1 MKFTCSADTLGANQ
15 GEHIVASTEPAP
27 RRKKRTPRPSLRL
40 EKEAGCVVCGVDEVG
55 CAPLAGP
62 VVAAAVILPFKALPR
77 RLVAL
82 INDSKIVPAP
92 KRETVAAAL
101 PNYCVI
107 SLGEAS
113 VEEIDT
119 LNIYHARM
127 LAMSRAIAGLGVV
140 PGLALIDGNAKP
152 KGVTCVVRTVV
163 DGDAKCL
170 SIAAA
175 SIVAKVWRDAY
186 MHRLAEEFPGYGWE
200 TNVGY
205 GTRDHRNA
213 MARLGLTPHHRRSFA
228 PVRNLLGLPLFPNDA
243 PIPDVGDSAE
253 DQWN

>member
-1 MKFTCSADTLGANQ
+1 M
-15 GEHIVASTEPAP
+15 
-27 RRKKRTPRPSLRL
+27 
-40 EKEAGCVVCGVDEVG
+40 VCGVDEVG

-62 VVAAAVILPFKALPR
+62 VVAAAVILPERSLSR
-77 RLVAL
+77 RLVRM
-82 INDSKIVPAP
+82 INDSKIVPADV
-92 KRETVAAAL
+92 REKVAAEL
-101 PNYCVI
+101 PEYCTI

-127 LAMSRAIAGLGVV
+127 LAMRRAIAGLSVA

-152 KGVTCVVRTVV
+152 KGVTCSVRTVV

-175 SIVAKVWRDAY
+175 SIVAKVSRDAY
-186 MHRLAEEFPGYGWE
+186 MRGLAETFPGYGWE

-205 GTRDHRNA
+205 GTRDHRQA
-213 MARLGLTPHHRRSFA
+213 MLKLGVTPHHRRSFA
-228 PVRNLLGLPLFPNDA
+228 PVRQLLGLPLFPDNSIVPDGGDDA
-243 PIPDVGDSAE
+243 EADT
-253 DQWN
+253 WN

>member
-1 MKFTCSADTLGANQ
+1 MPITVT
-15 GEHIVASTEPAP
+15 VR
-27 RRKKRTPRPSLRL
+27 RRKKRTPRPNLRF
-40 EKEAGCVVCGVDEVG
+40 ENEAQCIVCGVDEVG

-62 VVAAAVILPFKALPR
+62 VLAAAVILPTKPLPR

-92 KRETVAAAL
+92 KREAVAAAL
-101 PNYCVI
+101 PEYCVI
-107 SLGEAS
+107 SFGEAS

-127 LAMSRAIAGLGVV
+127 LAMRRAIEGLSVV

-152 KGVTCVVRTVV
+152 KGVTCSIRTVV

-175 SIVAKVWRDAY
+175 SIIAKVSRDAY
-186 MHRLAEEFPGYGWE
+186 MHKLAEEFPGYGWE

-205 GTRDHRNA
+205 PTRDHRNA
-213 MARLGLTPHHRRSFA
+213 LARLGLTPHHRRSFA
-228 PVRNLLGLPLFPNDA
+228 PVRNLLGLPLFPGDQC
-243 PIPDVGDSAE
+243 PIPEEASDDE
-253 DQWN
+253 DTWD

>member
-1 MKFTCSADTLGANQ
+1 VPGTQS
-15 GEHIVASTEPAP
+15 VR
-27 RRKKRTPRPSLRL
+27 RRKRKRHPNLRF
-40 EKEAGCVVCGVDEVG
+40 EQEAGCVVCGVDEVG

-62 VVAAAVILPFKALPR
+62 VVAAAVILPDVSLPR
-77 RLVAL
+77 RLLRL

-92 KRETVAAAL
+92 QREKIAAEL
-101 PNYCVI
+101 PEYCSI
-107 SLGEAS
+107 SFGEAS
-113 VEEIDT
+113 VEEIDK

-127 LAMSRAIAGLGVV
+127 LAMCRAVSGLSVL

-152 KGVTCVVRTVV
+152 KGVTCTVRTVV

-175 SIVAKVWRDAY
+175 SIAAKVMRDAY
-186 MHRLAEEFPGYGWE
+186 MRQLAVEFPGYGWE

-205 GTRDHRNA
+205 GTRDHRQA
-213 MARLGLTPHHRRSFA
+213 MAKLGLTPHHRRSFA
-228 PVRNLLGLPLFPNDA
+228 PVRHLLGLPLFPDDC
-243 PIPDVGDSAE
+243 PIPVDDNSV

>member
-1 MKFTCSADTLGANQ
+1 M
-15 GEHIVASTEPAP
+15 
-27 RRKKRTPRPSLRL
+27 
-40 EKEAGCVVCGVDEVG
+40 VCGVDEVG
-55 CAPLAGP
+55 CAPFAGP
-62 VVAAAVILPFKALPR
+62 VVAAAVILPAKSLPR
-77 RLVAL
+77 KLLAL

-92 KRETVAAAL
+92 QRETVAAAL

-107 SLGEAS
+107 GFGEAS

-127 LAMSRAIAGLGVV
+127 LAMCRAVAGLNVR
-140 PGLALIDGNAKP
+140 PELALIDGNATP
-152 KGVTCVVRTVV
+152 KGLSCAARTVV

-175 SIVAKVWRDAY
+175 SIVAKVFRDTY
-186 MHRLAEEFPGYGWE
+186 MRKLAEQFPGYGWE

-205 GTRDHRNA
+205 GTRDHRAA

-228 PVRNLLGLPLFPNDA
+228 PVRQLLGLPLFTNEEA
-243 PIPDVGDSAE
+243 PIPDLDATA
-253 DQWN
+253 DNLRD

>member
-1 MKFTCSADTLGANQ
+1 MDIRVTA
-15 GEHIVASTEPAP
+15 
-27 RRKKRTPRPSLRL
+27 RRKRTRRPSLRL

-62 VVAAAVILPFKALPR
+62 VVAAAVILPAKDLPR
-77 RLVAL
+77 KLKAL

-92 KRETVAAAL
+92 KREAAAAAL

-107 SLGEAS
+107 GFGEAS

-127 LAMSRAIAGLGVV
+127 LAMCRAVASLNVS
-140 PGLALIDGNAKP
+140 PELALIDGNARP
-152 KGVTCVVRTVV
+152 KGLTCSVRTVV

-175 SIVAKVWRDAY
+175 SIVAKVFRDAY
-186 MHRLAEEFPGYGWE
+186 MHKLAEEFPGYGWE

-205 GTRDHRNA
+205 GTRDHRQA
-213 MARLGLTPHHRRSFA
+213 MRTLGLTPHHRRSFA
-228 PVRNLLGLPLFPNDA
+228 PVRHLLGLPLFPDDCPVPEDA
-243 PIPDVGDSAE
+243 DEGDHWA
-253 DQWN
+253 

>member
-1 MKFTCSADTLGANQ
+1 MTA
-15 GEHIVASTEPAP
+15 TESSKP
-27 RRKKRTPRPSLRL
+27 RKRKPRPNLRF

-62 VVAAAVILPFKALPR
+62 VVAAAVILPEKPLPR
-77 RLVAL
+77 KLLAL

-92 KRETVAAAL
+92 KRQTVAAAL
-101 PNYCVI
+101 PQYCVI
-107 SLGEAS
+107 SIGEAS

-127 LAMSRAIAGLGVV
+127 LAMRRAIAGLGVA
-140 PGLALIDGNAKP
+140 PELALIDGNAKP
-152 KGVTCVVRTVV
+152 KDVTCQVRTVI

-175 SIVAKVWRDAY
+175 SIVAKVSRDTY
-186 MHRLAEEFPGYGWE
+186 MHKLAETFPGYGWE

-205 GTRDHRNA
+205 ATRDHRSA
-213 MARLGLTPHHRRSFA
+213 MAKLGLTPHHRRSFA
-228 PVRNLLGLPLFPNDA
+228 PVRQLLGLPLFPAIDSSPATSEDDA
-243 PIPDVGDSAE
+243 LHD
-253 DQWN
+253 WT